1 MGKIVYGARRL
12 RLELQQREGR
22 SISMQE
28 IANAVKLERIRI
40 NKIEMGAIKEVKASE
55 LLVLCSFY
63 TERLGR
69 FVDTN
74 EILRFDPND
83 KTTLDMAAA

>member
-1 MGKIVYGARRL
+1 
-12 RLELQQREGR
+12 
-22 SISMQE
+22 
-28 IANAVKLERIRI
+28 
-40 NKIEMGAIKEVKASE
+40 VKASE
-55 LLVLCSFY
+55 LLALCSFY

-83 KTTLDMAAA
+83 KTALDMAAA